1 MENKLLLDL
10 NEQLKSIDVDSKRL
24 DAIIQLKAWQKKM
37 TSLIEQIYSNR
48 MNDIDIMAANI
59 EEEIKE
65 KQSELERTR
74 KKNTHTLLKLQ
85 HQIDELKPNI
95 IVEQQI
101 PDNLHE
107 LLERTIRVQC
117 DDVSIDDDL
126 VIIDIHKHEEKSS
139 EKIYVVLPHSTANK
153 PENPVSKL
161 LTSEPVQQALA
172 VGIVKTLTH
181 VGTIA
186 ATNTT
191 TVAATTMAKTALLT
205 TACGLSTIAYGM
217 AAIALGTTKKVCS
230 FVLSSNS

>member
-37 TSLIEQIYSNR
+37 SSSIEQIYSNR
-48 MNDIDIMAANI
+48 LNAIDIMAANI

-65 KQSELERTR
+65 KQSALERTR
-74 KKNTHTLLKLQ
+74 KTDTHTLLKLQ
-85 HQIDELKPNI
+85 HQIDEFKSNI

-117 DDVSIDDDL
+117 DDISIDDDL

-139 EKIYVVLPHSTANK
+139 EQIYVVLPHSTVNK
-153 PENPVSKL
+153 PENPVSKI

-186 ATNTT
+186 ATSTT
-191 TVAATTMAKTALLT
+191 TVAATAVAKTALLT
-205 TACGLSTIAYGM
+205 TAGSLSTLAYGM
-217 AAIALGTTKKVCS
+217 TAIALSTTKKVCS
-230 FVLSSNS
+230 FVFSSNS